1 MKESDFIVRDFRFQN
16 GETLPELRLHYVTLG
31 MPKRDSTGRVTNAVL
46 LLHGTNGSGKTI
58 LDNLGSQLFGSGQ
71 PLDSAKY
78 YLIIPDATRLWW
90 LKQAERRLARQI
102 SALRL

>member
-1 MKESDFIVRDFRFQN
+1 MKESDFVVHDFRFQN

-31 MPKRDSTGRVTNAVL
+31 TPKRDLAGHVTNAAL

-78 YLIIPDATRLWW
+78 YLIIPDCPRLRR
-90 LKQAERRLARQI
+90 LEQAERWLARQI